1 MKDILYCLN
10 LNLSM
15 HVRVGSRSAITF
27 KIKLSV
33 TTGNSS
39 FQPLPIF
46 CHKDLHLKSLHRARF
61 EYCNMIHKNSS
72 RYWGHPHLRLRSS
85 ATLWKYENLTLLDAV
100 KIHFQRPSALIILH
114 LISNRLN
121 GININSLT

>member
-27 KIKLSV
+27 KIKLYV
-33 TTGNSS
+33 TTVNSS

-46 CHKDLHLKSLHRARF
+46 CHKDLHLRV
-61 EYCNMIHKNSS
+61 CI
-72 RYWGHPHLRLRSS
+72 G
-85 ATLWKYENLTLLDAV
+85 LD
-100 KIHFQRPSALIILH
+100 
-114 LISNRLN
+114 LN
-121 GININSLT
+121 IVT